1 MIPASANASGLICAY
16 RLDGLGGAS
25 DLIEAGAAE
34 QSRLDAG
41 ILWLHFDQHHQ
52 GTARWLHQESGLD
65 AVTADAMLGVNPRP
79 RTLIRENA
87 ALISLRGISV
97 DPEAPGTTLSV
108 QLWSDGRRIVTCRD
122 HHFWAIADIR
132 RDLEHG
138 QGPRNSGELVATLS
152 DRLVDRMD
160 EVIGDAEAQTYR
172 LGHAGAQSDTGQL
185 VGELAELRRRMMR
198 LRRYLGPQRRA
209 LAVLASAPVD
219 WLRAE
224 DRDRLRAVAEQTAEY
239 AEGLDSALA
248 ITAVTQ
254 DELLQRS
261 SEKTAKRMYALT
273 LLTGIFMPL
282 TFVTG
287 LLGVNLAGIPGAE
300 SPMAFLVLM
309 ALLLVVVLLQLLVL
323 RWKRWL

>member
-1 MIPASANASGLICAY
+1 LRRNF
-16 RLDGLGGAS
+16 
-25 DLIEAGAAE
+25 
-34 QSRLDAG
+34 SRLDYAT
-41 ILWLHFDQHHQ
+41 Q
-52 GTARWLHQESGLD
+52 GRTA
-65 AVTADAMLGVNPRP
+65 
-79 RTLIRENA
+79 
-87 ALISLRGISV
+87 
-97 DPEAPGTTLSV
+97 LSRV
-108 QLWSDGRRIVTCRD
+108 ITCRD
-122 HHFWAIADIR
+122 RHLSAIADIR

-138 QGPRNSGELVATLS
+138 QGPRSGGELIVTLS

-160 EVIGDAEAQTYR
+160 DVIGDAEAQTHR

-209 LAVLASAPVD
+209 LAVLAAAPVD
-219 WLRAE
+219 WLDAE

-300 SPMAFLVLM
+300 SSMAFLVLM
-309 ALLLVVVLLQLLVL
+309 ALLFIVVLFQLLIL